1 MRLRNSF
8 WAILGKETH
17 DAPDAVLERIR
28 AAMLNALDMHCDT
41 SFFPLEVTIDYAKD
55 VAELWYLRPE
65 LMNAICASQSESV
78 ARKVLGEITS
88 LFERYH
94 PGATPSRFGSL

>member
-8 WAILGKETH
+8 WALLGQETY
-17 DAPDAVLERIR
+17 DAPDVVLQRIR
-28 AAMLNALDMHCDT
+28 CAMLTALDKHCDT
-41 SFFPLEVTIDYAKD
+41 RYFPLEVTIDYAKD

-65 LMNAICASQSESV
+65 LMNAISASHSEAV
-78 ARKVLGEITS
+78 ARKVLVEITG
-88 LFERYH
+88 LFENYH

>member
-8 WAILGKETH
+8 WALLGRETC
-17 DAPDAVLERIR
+17 DAPDVVLERIR
-28 AAMLNALDMHCDT
+28 TAMLAALDTHCDT
-41 SFFPLEVTIDYAKD
+41 SYFPLEVTIDYAKD

-65 LMNAICASQSESV
+65 LMNAISASHSETV
-78 ARKVLGEITS
+78 ARAALTEITA
-88 LFERYH
+88 LFEKYH

>member
-8 WAILGKETH
+8 WALLGRDTQ
-17 DAPDAVLERIR
+17 DAPDVVLERVR
-28 AAMLNALDMHCDT
+28 TAMLAALDAHCDT
-41 SFFPLEVTIDYAKD
+41 RYFPLEVTIDYAKD

-65 LMNAICASQSESV
+65 LMNAISASHSETV
-78 ARKVLGEITS
+78 ARQVLAEITS

>member
-1 MRLRNSF
+1 M
-8 WAILGKETH
+8 LGNETR

-28 AAMLNALDMHCDT
+28 TAMLTALDLHCDS
-41 SFFPLEVTIDYAKD
+41 SFFSLEVTIDYAKN
-55 VAELWYLRPE
+55 VGELWYLRPE
-65 LMNAICASQSESV
+65 LMNAICSSQSEAIAS
-78 ARKVLGEITS
+78 KVLTEITR